1 MVEELMDEDIIKSLQ
16 LTTLSLIQSPYS
28 EQKSTGY

>member
-1 MVEELMDEDIIKSLQ
+1 MIEELMEKDIIKSLQ
-16 LTTLSLIQSPYS
+16 LSTLSLIQPPYS